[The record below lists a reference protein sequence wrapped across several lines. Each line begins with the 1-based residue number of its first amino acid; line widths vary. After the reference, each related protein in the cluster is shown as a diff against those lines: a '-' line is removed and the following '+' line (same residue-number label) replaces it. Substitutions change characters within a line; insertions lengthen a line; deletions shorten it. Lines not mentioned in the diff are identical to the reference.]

1 MMRTRLAKVLDRED
15 VRQMCIA
22 HQYYTRGDCRAYEN
36 MLGLLDLPRSKY
48 TGSNISA
55 VKLEEIA
62 EDIKD
67 HSNTEDSVLDIMQ
80 TLAVHIHTNVTPVRK
95 GKAHRV

>member
-55 VKLEEIA
+55 DKLEEIA

-67 HSNTEDSVLDIMQ
+67 HSDTEDTVRDIMEN
-80 TLAVHIHTNVTPVRK
+80 LCRHIKVELFDREV
-95 GKAHRV
+95 

>member
-55 VKLEEIA
+55 DKLEEIA

-67 HSNTEDSVLDIMQ
+67 HSDTEDTVRDIMEN
-80 TLAVHIHTNVTPVRK
+80 LCCHI
-95 GKAHRV
+95 RVGLFDREV

>member
-55 VKLEEIA
+55 DKLEEIA

-67 HSNTEDSVLDIMQ
+67 HSDTEDTVREIMES
-80 TLAVHIHTNVTPVRK
+80 LCCHIKVELFDREV
-95 GKAHRV
+95 

>member
-1 MMRTRLAKVLDRED
+1 MVRTRLAKVLDRED

-22 HQYYTRGDCRAYEN
+22 HQYYNRGDCRAYEN

-55 VKLEEIA
+55 DKLEEIA

-67 HSNTEDSVLDIMQ
+67 HSNTEDTVRDIMEN
-80 TLAVHIHTNVTPVRK
+80 LCCHIKVKLFDREV
-95 GKAHRV
+95 

>member
-55 VKLEEIA
+55 DKLEEIA

-67 HSNTEDSVLDIMQ
+67 HSDTEDTVREIMEN
-80 TLAVHIHTNVTPVRK
+80 LCCYIKVELFDREV
-95 GKAHRV
+95 

>member
-22 HQYYTRGDCRAYEN
+22 HQYYTRGDCKAYEN

-55 VKLEEIA
+55 DKLEEIA

-67 HSNTEDSVLDIMQ
+67 HSDTDDTVRDIMEN
-80 TLAVHIHTNVTPVRK
+80 LCCHIKVELFDR
-95 GKAHRV
+95 

>member
-55 VKLEEIA
+55 DKLEEIA
-62 EDIKD
+62 ENIKD
-67 HSNTEDSVLDIMQ
+67 HSDTEDTVREIMEN
-80 TLAVHIHTNVTPVRK
+80 LCCHIKVELFDREV
-95 GKAHRV
+95 

>member
-55 VKLEEIA
+55 DKLEEIA

-67 HSNTEDSVLDIMQ
+67 HSDTEDTVRDIMEN
-80 TLAVHIHTNVTPVRK
+80 LCCHIKVELFDSRK
-95 GKAHRV
+95 V

>member
-55 VKLEEIA
+55 DKLEEIA

-67 HSNTEDSVLDIMQ
+67 HSDTEDTVREIMENLCCHISVLSHQ
-80 TLAVHIHTNVTPVRK
+80 SGTV
-95 GKAHRV
+95 

>member
-55 VKLEEIA
+55 DKLEEIA

-67 HSNTEDSVLDIMQ
+67 HSDPVSEAAAPVHAVHYRR
-80 TLAVHIHTNVTPVRK
+80 TLAEHGR
-95 GKAHRV
+95 A

>member
-55 VKLEEIA
+55 DKLEEIA

-67 HSNTEDSVLDIMQ
+67 HSNTEDTVRDIMEN
-80 TLAVHIHTNVTPVRK
+80 LCCHIRVELFDSRK
-95 GKAHRV
+95 V

>member
-55 VKLEEIA
+55 DKLEEIA

-67 HSNTEDSVLDIMQ
+67 HSDTEDTVRDIMEN
-80 TLAVHIHTNVTPVRK
+80 LCFHI
-95 GKAHRV
+95 RVELFDREV

>member
-1 MMRTRLAKVLDRED
+1 MMRTKLAKVLDRED

-55 VKLEEIA
+55 NKLEEIA

-67 HSNTEDSVLDIMQ
+67 HSNTEDTVRDIMEY
-80 TLAVHIHTNVTPVRK
+80 LCCHIKVELFDREV
-95 GKAHRV
+95 

>member
-55 VKLEEIA
+55 DKLEEIA

-67 HSNTEDSVLDIMQ
+67 HSDTEDTVREIMEN
-80 TLAVHIHTNVTPVRK
+80 LCCHIKEALFDREV
-95 GKAHRV
+95 